1 VSDQPIINDYKLAT
15 CMIDG
20 FPIDATVSENHE
32 HEAEV
37 TEFPVEKGADTT
49 DNRRRKNL
57 RVTMEGIVSDTPLG
71 AIARHQTR
79 QSGIPSDTAYA
90 KLIALDG
97 SDETVTIVSSKGVF
111 KNMLMTSLEFPA
123 EGAEPHQLHFRAQFK
138 QVNFVTNNRTTIRV
152 ATPAGVR
159 GPLVTGATLAKLG
172 NMRILVFTLKAK
184 DPRRPSYPLILVEKN
199 GDRHYETFPGVFGT
213 PKPDGAV
220 ESDGYH
226 PFDAFG
232 ATLDGHTGQWNY
244 KGKPVTAR
252 PNASKTDT
260 SNGWHEFTAGM
271 TNF

>member
-1 VSDQPIINDYKLAT
+1 MSDQPIINDYKLAT

-32 HEAEV
+32 REAEV
-37 TEFPVEKGADTT
+37 SEYPVEKGSDTT

-57 RVTMEGIVSDTPLG
+57 RVTMEGIVSDTPIG

-79 QSGIPSDTAYA
+79 QSGIPSDTAYK
-90 KLIALDG
+90 KLVALDG

-138 QVNFVTNNRTTIRV
+138 QVNFVTNNRTTVRV

-172 NMRILVFTLKAK
+172 GARILVFTLSAK
-184 DPRRPSYPLILVEKN
+184 DPRKPSYPLILVEKN

-226 PFDAFG
+226 AFDAFG
-232 ATLDGHTGQWNY
+232 MTLDGHTGQWNY

-252 PNASKTDT
+252 PHASKTDT
-260 SNGWHEFTAGM
+260 ANGWHEFTAGM